1 MILRFPMVRL
11 LVSPSPPEFRTRALL
26 RALRILRALFLEA
39 PSSLASLPGP
49 ALLGRGVDEGL
60 SRPSP
65 PLSLVG
71 ARPASFSFSASKRR
85 SRSSVTELKFNLKRG
100 ARAPLPPRP
109 PPPAPVPPPRPPSGG
124 EPLLTA
130 EASKAAKAL
139 PGPMCRGVLCLVG
152 TGGGLEAAAASP
164 RCA

>member
-1 MILRFPMVRL
+1 MMLRFPIVRL

-39 PSSLASLPGP
+39 PSCLASLPGP
-49 ALLGRGVDEGL
+49 ALLGRGIDEGL

-65 PLSLVG
+65 PLSPVG
-71 ARPASFSFSASKRR
+71 DSRASSFSASKRR

-109 PPPAPVPPPRPPSGG
+109 SPPAPFPPPRPPSAV
-124 EPLLTA
+124 EPLLAA
-130 EASKAAKAL
+130 EESKAAKAL
-139 PGPMCRGVLCLVG
+139 PGPVCRGVLCLAG
-152 TGGGLEAAAASP
+152 TGGGLEAAAASS
-164 RCA
+164 RCT